1 MPKLYEYLGIIIY
14 FWSKEH
20 EPIHVHGDYQGK
32 ESKAELFIE
41 EGKIVNIK
49 IEKVKGRRPLDQA
62 ELKNFE
68 TFINYKADEIVQ
80 KWIDYFVLHKKV
92 KFEKITRKV
101 K

>member
-14 FWSKEH
+14 FWSNEH

-32 ESKAELFIE
+32 ENKAELFIE
-41 EGKIVNIK
+41 NGKVANIK
-49 IEKVKGRRPLDQA
+49 IERVKGRRPLDRA
-62 ELKNFE
+62 ELNNFE
-68 TFINYKADEIVQ
+68 TFVNHKADEIVQ

-92 KFEKITRKV
+92 KYEKITRKV